1 MDRGIVSEENLAAIR
16 KRDDYPLPLNVNW
29 GTKAAKTQCGGST
42 EPKLSALWR
51 SLARAETAT
60 PVIEILRQ
68 QSATMP

>member
-1 MDRGIVSEENLAAIR
+1 
-16 KRDDYPLPLNVNW
+16 LNVNL
-29 GTKAAKTQCGGST
+29 GTKAAKTWCGRSP

-51 SLARAETAT
+51 SLARAKTAT